1 MGDMRKVLLVEDSPM
16 DAELIL
22 EGFTQLRLANDVVHV
37 RDGVEALEYLRR
49 QGQYEHRDPG
59 DPVVVLLD
67 IKMPRLD
74 GIETLTEIRAD
85 AALRYLRVVML
96 TSSTQDDDILRSYQL
111 GTDAFVVKPV
121 RYKQFMEAVKAIGL
135 FWAIVNETPPLA
147 LHDGIQS
154 EGRV

>member
-49 QGQYEHRDPG
+49 QGQYTNRESG

-67 IKMPRLD
+67 VKMPRMD
-74 GIETLTEIRAD
+74 GIETLAAIRGD
-85 AALRYLRVVML
+85 AALRYIRVVML
-96 TSSTQDDDILRSYQL
+96 TSSSQEEDILRSYKL
-111 GTDAFVVKPV
+111 GADAFVVKPV
-121 RYKQFMEAVKAIGL
+121 RYQKFMEAVQAIGL
-135 FWAIVNETPPLA
+135 FWAIVNERPPDILY
-147 LHDGIQS
+147 
-154 EGRV
+154 R